1 MGTHEY
7 PWTPQYPQI
16 LA

>member
-7 PWTPQYPQI
+7 PWIAQYPQVPT
-16 LA
+16 

>member
-7 PWTPQYPQI
+7 PWIPQHLWVP
-16 LA
+16 A